1 MPRIL
6 TKGSRAGVE
15 DDYAD
20 WSDEENLKHYN
31 IAFYDLLD
39 LENRKHEVLH
49 PWFDLEDAVYFP
61 NRNDVVQFLFGGNDL
76 VIRLPEHQEVELRG
90 KDRDGNTERYSC
102 DLFEWLPF
110 YVGLNDKEEGS
121 DLIEVRDGF
130 EDWETCFA
138 NDFEW
143 EVILQTITQRS
154 RYRSSPY
161 SDPRP
166 PPETSGL
173 SAQPES
179 LAAPRSSDYGPNVEV
194 EVIAEEN
201 VGRTIA
207 AEVALVADDDDG
219 DPVHSDGSA
228 YLIPANSSKMFDE
241 FTQDILVEV
250 FDVDVEQVP
259 EWLDDYQVPG
269 EEDILSEIESLE
281 SQVSELE
288 QQVERAEWFRQLLFA
303 NDEDYSDY
311 GLEEPVREAFREM
324 GLTVEGEKPGFR
336 DGGIVLDDQTIILE
350 VTGRKRGVKLGKVQ
364 KLERHVEDAEEEGYG
379 QGRSG
384 LLVYNPFRNEDP
396 ESRPLNPNN
405 FREELEDRGFK
416 FITSYQLYQMLCAYE
431 RGDID
436 TDDVVDELTG
446 EDTIIQ
452 FSSSA
457 GHGGDTLRGRV
468 DSIRQRLD
476 RLF

>member
-20 WSDEENLKHYN
+20 WSDEENLKHYS

-39 LENRKHEVLH
+39 LENRKHEVVH
-49 PWFDLEDAVYFP
+49 PWFDFEDAVHFP
-61 NRNDVVQFLFGGNDL
+61 SRNDVVQFLFGGNDL
-76 VIRLPEHQEVELRG
+76 VIRLPKHQEVEFRG
-90 KDRDGNTERYSC
+90 EDRDGNTEGYSC
-102 DLFEWLPF
+102 DFFEWLPF
-110 YVGLNDKEEGS
+110 YVGLNDEEEGS
-121 DLIEVRDGF
+121 DLIELRDGF
-130 EDWETCFA
+130 EDWETCFTD
-138 NDFEW
+138 DFEW
-143 EVILQTITQRS
+143 EVTIQTIAQRS

-173 SAQPES
+173 RAQPES
-179 LAAPRSSDYGPNVEV
+179 LAAPRSSDYGPDTHVEV
-194 EVIAEEN
+194 MAVEN

-207 AEVALVADDDDG
+207 AEVTLSAEEDEET
-219 DPVHSDGSA
+219 VHSEGSA
-228 YLIPANSSKMFDE
+228 YLIPSNSAKKFDE

-250 FDVDVEQVP
+250 FGVDVEQVP
-259 EWLDDYQVPG
+259 EWLDDYQIPG

-324 GLTVEGEKPGFR
+324 GLTVEGEKSGFR
-336 DGGIVLDDQTIILE
+336 DGGIVLGDQTIILE

-379 QGRSG
+379 QDRSG

-431 RGDID
+431 RGEID

-452 FSSSA
+452 FSSSV
-457 GHGGDTLRGRV
+457 GHGGDTLRGKI
-468 DSIRQRLD
+468 DSIRERLN
-476 RLF
+476 RLL